1 MRRLPISLVAAAALL
16 GGCAEQLR
24 NSDSFLGVITPYRI
38 DIVQGNVVTKEQ
50 LERVKPGMTRAQV
63 RDVLGTPLIAD
74 PFHAAR
80 WDYVFTIR
88 RPGTEPQRRS
98 VLVLFDDDRLV
109 SVEAPELPS
118 EHEFT
123 ASISPPR
130 GAGEPKKLELTPA
143 ERDALPPPPAPA
155 PVAESPEAQP
165 LGPARA
171 YPPLEKS

>member
-1 MRRLPISLVAAAALL
+1 MRRLPIPLLVAAALL

-24 NSDSFLGVITPYRI
+24 NSDSFLGVITPYRV

-98 VLVLFDDDRLV
+98 VLVLFEDDRLA

-118 EHEFT
+118 EREFT
-123 ASISPPR
+123 ASITPPR
-130 GAGEPKKLELTPA
+130 AAGEPKKLELTPA
-143 ERDALPPPPAPA
+143 ERDALPPPA
-155 PVAESPEAQP
+155 PVAESPETPP